1 MTAVD
6 RMTDRLSFREWRLA
20 GPLLL
25 GLLLLLA
32 TASARAE
39 FEITVRGGEERAI
52 PIAIVPFAGNQG
64 GQVDIARVIADNF
77 NRSGLF
83 EALPRGDM
91 LEKPSKP
98 DDVSLRNWRTLG
110 VEYVVIG
117 ELRANNVTRFHLIDV
132 FKGERIMAYDM
143 PAPRQEERL
152 RYTAHDIS
160 DLVFEGITGNA
171 GVFNTR
177 IAYITSIGAG
187 DDQRFSLMVSD
198 ADGYNPRTLVKS
210 DEPIMSPAWSPDA
223 RKLAYVAYRAGRS
236 SVRTIDVASGNERE
250 VAREKGINGSPAW
263 SPDGK
268 KLAVT
273 LSYEDN
279 PDIYVIDLNSG
290 NKNRLTTHW
299 GIDTEASWSPDGKQ
313 IVFTSDRGGSPHIY
327 RMRSDGQGD
336 PERLTFEGRQNLAA
350 RYSPK
355 GEELVL
361 VHAPENGGYQI
372 ALFDLKR
379 ESLLP
384 LTNGRLDE
392 SPSFAPN
399 GQMVIYATRGAGGA
413 ELATVT
419 TDARVRQ
426 NLRQTANVREPAWSP
441 FLDPR

>member
-1 MTAVD
+1 MTAVN
-6 RMTDRLSFREWRLA
+6 RITEWLFSRGQRRS
-20 GPLLL
+20 GPLTL

-32 TASARAE
+32 TGAADAE

-52 PIAIVPFAGNQG
+52 PIAVVPFAGNADS
-64 GQVDIARVIADNF
+64 QVDIARVIADNF

-83 EALPRGDM
+83 DALPRSDM
-91 LEKPSKP
+91 LEKPSRP
-98 DDVSLRNWRTLG
+98 EDVSLRNWRALG
-110 VEYVVIG
+110 VEYLVIG

-132 FKGERIMAYDM
+132 FKGERMMAYDM
-143 PAPRQEERL
+143 PAPREEERL

-160 DLVFEGITGNA
+160 DLIFKGITGNA

-177 IAYITSIGAG
+177 IAYVTAVGAG
-187 DDQRFSLMVSD
+187 DAQRFSLVVSD
-198 ADGYNPRTLVKS
+198 ADGYNPRTLVRS
-210 DEPIMSPAWSPDA
+210 SEPLMSPAWSPDA
-223 RKLAYVAYRAGRS
+223 RKLAYVGYRGGRS
-236 SVRTIDVASGNERE
+236 SVRIIDIASGDERE
-250 VAREKGINGSPAW
+250 LVREKGINGSPAW
-263 SPDGK
+263 SPDGD

-279 PDIYVIDLNSG
+279 PDIYIIDLDSNR
-290 NKNRLTTHW
+290 KRRLTEHW
-299 GIDTEASWSPDGKQ
+299 GIDTEAAWSPDGGE

-327 RMRSDGQGD
+327 RMPSNGQGD
-336 PERLTFEGRQNLAA
+336 PVRLTFEGRQNLAA
-350 RYSPK
+350 EYSPK

-399 GQMVIYATRGAGGA
+399 GQMVIYATRGASGA

-426 NLRQTANVREPAWSP
+426 NLRQAANVREPAWSP